1 MTSLSSL
8 LKDLTAEDD
17 DEGGEPVA
25 IVLVTGGNGNAGAGD
40 DDADGNGDG
49 GAGGRKAAL
58 GVVGAS
64 PCACASRA
72 SRSCL
77 RASCLS
83 RRRSL
88 MLRPPRRRAECD
100 DGTVSVRWGEKLVCD
115 MVRLFAVIR
124 PAEAGV
130 GAGCGSDTELVS
142 RSGVVGVG
150 CAEGEGWRCGEA
162 GAEDL
167 Q

>member
-1 MTSLSSL
+1 M
-8 LKDLTAEDD
+8 TAEDE
-17 DEGGEPVA
+17 DEGGELVA
-25 IVLVTGGNGNAGAGD
+25 NVLDTGGNGNAAGAGD
-40 DDADGNGDG
+40 EGNGDS

-58 GVVGAS
+58 GVVGAN
-64 PCACASRA
+64 PCVCASRA

-88 MLRPPRRRAECD
+88 MLRPPTCRAECD
-100 DGTVSVRWGEKLVCD
+100 DGTVSVRWGENIVCD
-115 MVRLFAVIR
+115 MVRRFAVVR

-130 GAGCGSDTELVS
+130 GAGCSTDAELVS

-150 CAEGEGWRCGEA
+150 CAGGEGWRCGEA